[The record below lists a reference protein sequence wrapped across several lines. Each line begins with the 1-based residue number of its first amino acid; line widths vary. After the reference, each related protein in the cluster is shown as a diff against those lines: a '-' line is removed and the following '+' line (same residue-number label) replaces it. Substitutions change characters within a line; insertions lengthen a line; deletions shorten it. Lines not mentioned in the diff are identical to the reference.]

1 MDLWSYGAFYFY
13 TTFIRAIT
21 SLPQIRQVARLRST
35 TCNLQGLSPTR
46 KEHTNNPVQKPNFRG
61 QRATKLRDNE
71 MEALKRF
78 PTKGSRM
85 NDSTLKAVSCE
96 CRRHPGPAPAAA
108 VPAIPLVPVANSW
121 TCTSAH
127 AAQTQ
132 ASTTARTASL
142 GGSLFCSRTCP
153 EQGSHSVVFD
163 GSLFQKEQGGHTLSF
178 EPRGAA
184 TA

>member
-1 MDLWSYGAFYFY
+1 MSRLLRRPRRPRPHPVPMRTCFDTLRPRHPLLHWDHAYHPF
-13 TTFIRAIT
+13 
-21 SLPQIRQVARLRST
+21 LVAAGRTKPGSA
-35 TCNLQGLSPTR
+35 R
-46 KEHTNNPVQKPNFRG
+46 KAPCRH
-61 QRATKLRDNE
+61 DNE
-71 MEALKRF
+71 KEAPKRF

-132 ASTTARTASL
+132 ASTTATTASL
-142 GGSLFCSRTCP
+142 GGSLFCSWTCP
-153 EQGSHSVVFD
+153 EQGSHSVVLD
-163 GSLFQKEQGGHTLSF
+163 DSLFDKEQGGHTFSF